1 MGMKTVAI
9 VQARLGSSR
18 LPGKILK
25 PLLGRSILLHVLD
38 RCKKISGV
46 DSVCCA
52 TTDNPEDDAVAD
64 EAAYSGYSV
73 FRGDEND
80 VLKRYLG
87 AARSLDAQRIV
98 RVTSDCPLIDPAV
111 SAQVLDLM
119 DQSGVDYACNNQP
132 PEWPH
137 GLDTEAFTRDALE
150 RTASEARKP
159 SEREHVTPY
168 MRSHES
174 FIRRSLP
181 GPKGEA
187 AQCRWTI
194 DTPAD
199 LEFFKALFPL
209 LPAGPEALDW
219 QVVFEIVQRNP
230 HLTRLNSGQDR
241 FSGLK
246 NSLAEDN
253 KAGFGIEVDTALER
267 HVGHEETNK

>member
-9 VQARLGSSR
+9 VQARLGSTR

-38 RCKKISGV
+38 RCKKIPGV

-52 TTDNPEDDAVAD
+52 TSDKQADNAVAE
-64 EAAYSGYSV
+64 EAAYGGYYV

-98 RVTSDCPLIDPAV
+98 RITSDCPLIDPTV
-111 SAQVLDLM
+111 SGQVLKLLEHN
-119 DQSGVDYACNNQP
+119 GVDYACNNQP

-137 GLDTEAFTRDALE
+137 GLDTEAFTREALE
-150 RTASEARKP
+150 QTDRAAQKP

-168 MRSHES
+168 MRTNEKFSRS
-174 FIRRSLP
+174 SLP

-199 LEFFKALFPL
+199 LEFFQALFPL
-209 LPAGPEALDW
+209 LPRGPEALDW
-219 QVVFEIVQRNP
+219 RVVFEIVQSNP
-230 HLTRLNSGQDR
+230 QVAKINAGQDR
-241 FSGLK
+241 FAGLK
-246 NSLAEDN
+246 KSLIED
-253 KAGFGIEVDTALER
+253 ARGGFGKNVDASLKRYAEGSDGT
-267 HVGHEETNK
+267 